1 VGFGISGVETFGS
14 ATRELFAKMD
24 LGEICCGDER
34 WIELAQDYMKMWA
47 LSLAVLNLLV
57 LLPELV
63 SKIDMSWGWEVD
75 GTGSR

>member
-1 VGFGISGVETFGS
+1 MGFGISGVETLGS
-14 ATRELFAKMD
+14 ATRELFTKMD

-63 SKIDMSWGWEVD
+63 
-75 GTGSR
+75 R